1 VFALDSSGSIGRQN
15 VQQMT
20 QFLELLINSL
30 NVNANDTDHTVS
42 RIGMLTYADTATIQ
56 FQLNTFDTRSE
67 ILQAIN
73 VQYSGGTTN
82 TAAAIRYNTRV
93 TRLGFSLVL
102 GIYICL
108 LSLSKIRDRVWSYMR
123 HVIWINNQCCPM
135 HQHPGATFMLPVTS
149 TGQQYRSTQ
158 RT

>member
-1 VFALDSSGSIGRQN
+1 
-15 VQQMT
+15 MT

-56 FQLNTFDTRSE
+56 FQLNTFDTRTE

-82 TAAAIRYNTRV
+82 AAAAIRYNTRV
-93 TRLGFSLVL
+93 TPLGFSLVL
-102 GIYICL
+102 L
-108 LSLSKIRDRVWSYMR
+108 LPVQNLNKSTFVIALSKIRDRVWSYMR